1 MKQICVL
8 SCAPP
13 LSAQGPAASPTCQNL
28 VTGRQHSPLPRR
40 AAGQWKAAYP
50 ARQPGASAGYEPA
63 AAGIVR
69 PAVGT

>member
-28 VTGRQHSPLPRR
+28 VTGRQRSRCR
-40 AAGQWKAAYP
+40 AALRASERLPTRPGNP
-50 ARQPGASAGYEPA
+50 ARPPA
-63 AAGIVR
+63 MNR
-69 PAVGT
+69 PPRVSCGPPWGP